1 MADEQLKFIVGA
13 DTSQF
18 NAELK
23 KAENELRQ
31 FQNALKKTTDI
42 NELEILNGKIQK
54 TQQTIA
60 GLNNSMKSVAP
71 STNKATQ
78 SLTDLSRVVQDAPFG
93 FIGIANNIN
102 PLVESFG
109 RLKAESGSV
118 GGALKSL
125 IGGLSGPAGLG
136 IAFAVITSAISF
148 AQMGLS
154 RWGVASKKAKEETDK
169 FAEGLKSAEQGA
181 IAQGVRL
188 EGLTKII
195 TNSAES
201 ERNRNL
207 ALAEANKLLEP
218 YGKKID
224 SLNISVA
231 RAKELTDA
239 YTEAL
244 INQAV
249 GAKLADKI
257 AELRIRKIEIL
268 NQLELQRAVITGNVA
283 KKTAEANSLTTRQ
296 YGTSDRAALQF
307 LQTTTDVTVEQG
319 KLVGINAE
327 LVAVQKQLNGY
338 TDQYN
343 ATVTQ
348 TLKIDKERA
357 KTAGETLPEA
367 IAKFERSLIA
377 IQATGLSLGTPQFDI
392 NQDKIKEFE
401 SFLKKIIEKFNVD
414 PTNTI
419 FLGLEARLKDLQF
432 EQVKKNLRDA
442 LSKAIKDTANETNI
456 IPIEGVSIE
465 LPEKPFDQNS
475 IDAALKEGLS
485 NQLKAAAEN
494 FGVTLPDG
502 VFNLNIEG
510 IKKQYDDLKKKME
523 QFSADV
529 GAAGVTFLR
538 DAAVNIGVAFGEALG
553 AAITGGDIA
562 GVFSALFQQLAGGVQ
577 ALGEQL
583 IQIGVYALIAKTALA
598 ELIAN
603 PFAAIAV
610 GVAFV
615 ALGAALKNLGT
626 NAFAVGTRYAP
637 GGMALVGERGP
648 EMINLP
654 RGSQVIPAAQT
665 SQMMGG
671 IGGAIEVFGMLRG
684 QDIYFSN
691 KKYGQT
697 YKRTT

>member
-1 MADEQLKFIVGA
+1 MADEQLKFIIGA
-13 DTSQF
+13 DSSQF
-18 NAELK
+18 NAELQ
-23 KAENELRQ
+23 KAENELKQ
-31 FQNALKKTTDI
+31 FQAALKKTTDI
-42 NELEILNGKIQK
+42 NELDVLNGKIIK

-60 GLNNSMKSVAP
+60 GLNSSMKSVVP

-78 SLTDLSRVVQDAPFG
+78 SLTNLGRVVQDAPFG
-93 FIGIANNIN
+93 FIGIANNLN
-102 PLVESFG
+102 PLFESFQ
-109 RLKAESGSV
+109 RLKQESGST
-118 GGALKSL
+118 GGALKTLVS
-125 IGGLSGPAGLG
+125 GLSGPAGIG
-136 IAFAVITSAISF
+136 IALSVVTAAFTFAEV
-148 AQMGLS
+148 GLQ

-195 TNSAES
+195 TNSAAS
-201 ERNRNL
+201 ERDRNL
-207 ALAEANKLLEP
+207 ALAEANKLLAP
-218 YGKKID
+218 YGEKID

-257 AELRIRKIEIL
+257 AELRIKKVEIL
-268 NQLELQRAVITGNVA
+268 NQLEQQRSIIAGAQA
-283 KKTAEANSLTTRQ
+283 KKLAEANALTTRQ
-296 YGTSDRAALQF
+296 YGTSDRAALQY
-307 LQTTTDVTVEQG
+307 LQTTTDVTVEQE
-319 KLVGINAE
+319 KLVGINSD
-327 LVAVQKQLNGY
+327 LIDIQKQLNGY

-357 KTAGETLPEA
+357 KTAGETLPQA
-367 IAKFERSLIA
+367 IAKFEKSLQA
-377 IQATGLSLGTPQFDI
+377 IQATGLSLGTPQFEI

-414 PTNTI
+414 PKNI
-419 FLGLEARLKDLQF
+419 VYLGLEARLKDLQF

-465 LPEKPFDQNS
+465 LPAKPFDQNS

-485 NQLKAAAEN
+485 NQLREAAKTFKFE
-494 FGVTLPDG
+494 LPAG
-502 VFNLNIEG
+502 VFNLNYEG

-523 QFSADV
+523 EFSNDV
-529 GAAGVTFLR
+529 GQAGVDFLR
-538 DAAVNIGVAFGEALG
+538 EAAVNIGVAFGQALG
-553 AAITGGDIA
+553 EAITGGDVA
-562 GVFSALFQQLAGGVQ
+562 GVFKNLFQQLASGVE
-577 ALGEQL
+577 ALGKQL
-583 IQIGVYALIAKTALA
+583 IKIGVYALIAQTALK
-598 ELIAN
+598 ELIKN
-603 PFAAIAV
+603 PYASIAI
-610 GVAFV
+610 GIAFV

-671 IGGAIEVFGMLRG
+671 VGGAIEVFGMLRG